1 MVIKPKI
8 YQNIFLIIEKLIT
21 NKIKMVNKN
30 LEIIKENL
38 AVNKTKKLNLIK
50 KLEKHSYKDDR
61 KDQ

>member
-1 MVIKPKI
+1 
-8 YQNIFLIIEKLIT
+8 
-21 NKIKMVNKN
+21 MVNKN